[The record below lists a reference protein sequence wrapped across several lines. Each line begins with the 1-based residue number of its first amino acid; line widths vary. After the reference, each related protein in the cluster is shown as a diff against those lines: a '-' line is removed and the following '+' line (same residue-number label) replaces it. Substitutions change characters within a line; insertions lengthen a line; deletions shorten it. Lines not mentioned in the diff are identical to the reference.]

1 MQLRDQMTS
10 TLPPTGYVPSPLAH
24 APIKLII
31 QPHKNAAGAASVEL
45 FDECGKR
52 WVCEHHVSN
61 RL

>member
-1 MQLRDQMTS
+1 MTS